1 MFVGKGRKKK
11 TSMMNKDQAP
21 CICRDEDK
29 DEDDNRKRKMTEHSP

>member
-1 MFVGKGRKKK
+1 MFVGKGRKNK

-29 DEDDNRKRKMTEHSP
+29 EDDNRKRKMTEHSP